1 MSFHKS
7 KTDPQDEDDW
17 QRQHEWMASKLTKFD
32 EVFREL
38 LRELDPADWKPR
50 EDSEEVEELPKDEDE
65 P

>member
-1 MSFHKS
+1 MLYHPDFK
-7 KTDPQDEDDW
+7 EFV
-17 QRQHEWMASKLTKFD
+17 WMASKLTKFD

-50 EDSEEVEELPKDEDE
+50 EDSEEVRELPKDENA